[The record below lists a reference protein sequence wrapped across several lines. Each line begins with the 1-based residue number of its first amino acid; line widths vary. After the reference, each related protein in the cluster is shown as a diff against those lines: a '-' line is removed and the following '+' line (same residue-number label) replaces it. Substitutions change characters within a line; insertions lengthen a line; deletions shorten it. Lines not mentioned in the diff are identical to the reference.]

1 MCLELGFLFHFL
13 QNVSVLMELVMRE
26 SMEMDHVCVI
36 MAGKE
41 HFVMNVSCSLTCYRQ
56 LGSSEYWQV
65 YGKLLFWITNILTF
79 TSLVCPQELFKI

>member
-1 MCLELGFLFHFL
+1 MRGTRYISIISNIYLIFEKCVLKGFLFHVL
-13 QNVSVLMELVMRE
+13 QNVSVSMELVMRE
-26 SMEMDHVCVI
+26 SMEMDHVCVV

-65 YGKLLFWITNILTF
+65 YGKLLF
-79 TSLVCPQELFKI
+79 